1 MIQPIGELKQAA
13 SELKDLDPS
22 SPPPPGGLEEFLR
35 RVGSSV
41 EDTFHDLSNTAASK
55 VIRQTQLDRS
65 GKPRTARSME
75 CNYIFVHRTQ
85 NGHIEM
91 EEYRGNRDGQPLS
104 PGKTEGGFMVTSG
117 FVSSLMILHP
127 EFQARTS
134 YRFLGSQPLAGQST
148 YVIGFAQKPE
158 SSSPMGRFILTLGNV
173 TSLYLQGIAWISS
186 DHRVLRLR
194 TDLLHP
200 VPKISLSRETSEID
214 YRPYHF
220 LSSPMTFLLP
230 NRVTVSVEWGRK
242 RLRNEH
248 ILSKFQLFNVEVHEE
263 SASGA
268 PTLNAAHPTF
278 RVNPNNDNV
287 HVNLGLA
294 LDNKGDLEA
303 AIGEYREA
311 LRLNPNNDIA
321 HYNLGLALDD
331 KGDVEGAVGEY
342 REALRLNPGNENA
355 HVNLGSALYK
365 KGNVDG
371 AIAEYREG
379 LRLNPEND
387 SAHYNLGI
395 APGAKGTFEGA
406 ITETCA
412 ALRLDPKNP

>member
-1 MIQPIGELKQAA
+1 
-13 SELKDLDPS
+13 
-22 SPPPPGGLEEFLR
+22 
-35 RVGSSV
+35 
-41 EDTFHDLSNTAASK
+41 
-55 VIRQTQLDRS
+55 
-65 GKPRTARSME
+65 
-75 CNYIFVHRTQ
+75 
-85 NGHIEM
+85 
-91 EEYRGNRDGQPLS
+91 
-104 PGKTEGGFMVTSG
+104 MVTSG

-127 EFQARTS
+127 EFQTQTS
-134 YRFLGSQPLAGQST
+134 YRFLGSQPLAGQLM
-148 YVIGFAQKPE
+148 YVIGFAQRPE
-158 SSSPMGRFILTLGNV
+158 KSSPMGRFILSQGNV
-173 TSLYLQGIAWISS
+173 TSLFLQGIAWISS
-186 DHRVLRLR
+186 DHQVLRLR

-220 LSSPMTFLLP
+220 LTSPTTFLLP

-248 ILSKFQLFNVEVHEE
+248 LFSKFQLFNVEVHEE
-263 SASGA
+263 SLSSV
-268 PTLNAAHPTF
+268 PTLDAARQAF
-278 RVNPNNDNV
+278 RLNPNNDNV

-311 LRLNPNNDIA
+311 LRLNPNNDSA

-331 KGDVEGAVGEY
+331 KGDLEGAIAEY

-355 HVNLGSALYK
+355 HNNLGSALYK
-365 KGNVDG
+365 KGNVDA
-371 AIAEYREG
+371 AIAEYRES

-395 APGAKGTFEGA
+395 ALGAKGTLDA
-406 ITETCA
+406 AVAETRA
-412 ALRLDPKNP
+412 ALRLNPNSAQLHYSLAYWLEKQGDRETALGEYRTAYTLNPENSQFKRAYERLARKGKSRRASGPAVRKPVEGA